1 METHSSTL
9 AWRIPWT
16 ESCGT
21 ESLNLAGYSPWG
33 HKDWST
39 LARSSSLE
47 EDLSTP
53 SVFSSFSSLFTSLNT
68 GFPREN
74 RRDPLIH
81 PGQLLEPVTLPGDG
95 MGKDPIHHLQCCQWD
110 SHMLL
115 QKQEKFFPEGKQE
128 LLLLQPWRQL
138 KNQLAYGTL
147 YWGGPWLQGGV
158 GYIWALSHFRSI
170 IISME
175 RVLSTIKMLLGMKTG
190 Y

>member
-1 METHSSTL
+1 MVL
-9 AWRIPWT
+9 KLVLLV
-16 ESCGT
+16 
-21 ESLNLAGYSPWG
+21 SLHLEVFLSPQE
-33 HKDWST
+33 K
-39 LARSSSLE
+39 E
-47 EDLSTP
+47 
-53 SVFSSFSSLFTSLNT
+53 
-68 GFPREN
+68 EN

-147 YWGGPWLQGGV
+147 Y
-158 GYIWALSHFRSI
+158 
-170 IISME
+170 
-175 RVLSTIKMLLGMKTG
+175 
-190 Y
+190 